1 MSKKILSR
9 LKKKCDGC
17 TSCGLHKKRTQAVFA
32 SGNRAADI
40 VFVGEGPGKDEDE
53 QGKPFVGRA
62 GGELDKMIR
71 YMGLDRKDVY
81 ITNVVKCRPPKNR
94 TPFEDEADTCSKRF
108 LNKEIAAIKPKVI
121 IAMGKTASNCVLH
134 TRDSVARL
142 RGRWRE
148 VEGIDVM
155 CTYHPAYLLRRPDEK
170 KKVQADLKIVMKKL
184 GLTRPKKAK

>member
-1 MSKKILSR
+1 MSKKKLGR

-17 TSCGLHKKRTQAVFA
+17 TACGLHKGRTKAVFA
-32 SGNRAADI
+32 SGNREADI

-62 GGELDKMIR
+62 GEVLNKMIKF
-71 YMGLDRKDVY
+71 MGLKREDVY
-81 ITNVVKCRPPKNR
+81 ITNVVKCRPHKNR

-121 IAMGKTASNCVLH
+121 IAMGKTAANCVLH

-142 RGRWRE
+142 RGRWRD

-155 CTYHPAYLLRRPDEK
+155 CTYHPAYLLRSPGQK
-170 KKVQADLKIVMKKL
+170 KKVQEDLKTVMKKL
-184 GLTRPKKAK
+184 GLTRQKKAR